1 MLYPGNILSVVKDID
16 THHNPSEELLNG
28 CALRRFMQELTASGE
43 RGFDDFEQLHN
54 WSVREP
60 AKFWCL
66 LISISDDF

>member
-1 MLYPGNILSVVKDID
+1 MNGID
-16 THHNPSEELLNG
+16 RQYNPSEIVWSPSEELRNG

-43 RGFDDFEQLHN
+43 QGFDDFEQLHN

>member
-1 MLYPGNILSVVKDID
+1 
-16 THHNPSEELLNG
+16 
-28 CALRRFMQELTASGE
+28 MQELTASGE
-43 RGFDDFEQLHN
+43 QGFDDFEQLHN